1 MTAKYT
7 EQFQLL
13 ADSLPSDTELGGQ
26 PEIGCQLAAGQDNF
40 LAAYEAVKDYLPIP
54 TGPKVLIGIPKLA
67 EKTAS
72 GVMLPPDLIK
82 QEEAANTIAKVCA
95 LGPDAYLDQRMFP
108 NGAYCKVGDWVVMR
122 PYSGTRFRVEG
133 CEHEFRLVN
142 DNTIEGVVKDP
153 HFIMRAHSIVKLRI
167 PASKKEA
174 A

>member
-1 MTAKYT
+1 MQEDSFLTAYRAV
-7 EQFQLL
+7 Q
-13 ADSLPSDTELGGQ
+13 DILPM
-26 PEIGCQLAAGQDNF
+26 
-40 LAAYEAVKDYLPIP
+40 P
-54 TGPKVLIGIPKLA
+54 TGCKVLIGIPKLA

-72 GVMLPPDLIK
+72 GVMLPDELIK
-82 QEEAANTIAKVCA
+82 REEAANTIAKVCA
-95 LGPDAYLDQRMFP
+95 LGPDAYLDQKMFP

-122 PYSGTRFRVEG
+122 PYSGTRFTVEG

-153 HFIMRAHSIVKLRI
+153 YFIMRAHSIVKLRI